1 MIPMNSNPIP
11 VAHPQ
16 SPNQNQ
22 KLIVP
27 SVAATYFFS
36 PEEITRLESN
46 SNYTRIFF
54 TNRKPLLMA
63 KVLKKYEEVLVPM
76 GFIRIHQSHIV
87 NKRYISSIEACG
99 EVVMEDNQTITISR
113 RKRKAVMA
121 ALQADAR
128 ILPAA

>member
-1 MIPMNSNPIP
+1 MITMNSNPMP
-11 VAHPQ
+11 EA
-16 SPNQNQ
+16 

-27 SVAATYFFS
+27 SVSATYFFS

-63 KVLKKYEEVLVPM
+63 KVLKKYEAVLAPM

-87 NKRYISSIEACG
+87 NKRYITSIDACG
-99 EVVMEDNQTITISR
+99 EVVMEDSQTITISR

-121 ALQADAR
+121 ALRGDAMM
-128 ILPAA
+128 LPAA

>member
-1 MIPMNSNPIP
+1 MIAMNSNPMP
-11 VAHPQ
+11 EAR
-16 SPNQNQ
+16 
-22 KLIVP
+22 LIVP
-27 SVAATYFFS
+27 SVSDTYYFS

-63 KVLKKYEEVLVPM
+63 KVLKKYEEVLAPM

-99 EVVMEDNQTITISR
+99 EVIMEDHQIITISR
-113 RKRKAVMA
+113 RKRKAVME
-121 ALQADAR
+121 ALRVAEMLQ
-128 ILPAA
+128 PAA

>member
-11 VAHPQ
+11 VANPQ
-16 SPNQNQ
+16 SAIQNQ
-22 KLIVP
+22 ILIVP

-63 KVLKKYEEVLVPM
+63 KVLKKYEEVLAPM
-76 GFIRIHQSHIV
+76 GFIRVHQSHIV

-121 ALQADAR
+121 ELLGDAMM
-128 ILPAA
+128 LPAA